1 MKEYSKGTYKEM
13 PRHVRILI
21 RIIVWQLN
29 LLALFLGPMGYSPEF
44 VIYQSAEPDEDEYEI
59 EEEKDIEKVH

>member
-1 MKEYSKGTYKEM
+1 MNEYSEGTYAAM
-13 PRHVRILI
+13 PAYVRALI

-44 VIYQSAEPDEDEYEI
+44 VIYHSAEPDEDEYEI
-59 EEEKDIEKVH
+59 EKEKDIEKVH